1 VSQHKRYQKQQQ
13 KHSDATA
20 AKHSNEPAQ
29 QQQGGEH
36 HHEKTKRGKIG
47 SFLCVVF
54 ARVETTR
61 WICQEYQ
68 QQHQNRQWQSS
79 ENTQK
84 LVASTTKEDG
94 NSVQHKMILPF
105 TTFCWEL
112 KTPQQRGLQ
121 RCSQPTPSKRADDEH
136 HWHHLVFAG
145 YLYPTKPTQEGLQWK
160 GIASQTTLPVNF
172 VHHIYQSLLCTYSNI
187 FPILLVLCSRHL

>member
-1 VSQHKRYQKQQQ
+1 VSQHERYQKQQQ

-94 NSVQHKMILPF
+94 NSVQHKMIFAVHNVLLGAQNTSAKRVAKMLP
-105 TTFCWEL
+105 TNPI
-112 KTPQQRGLQ
+112 K
-121 RCSQPTPSKRADDEH
+121 
-136 HWHHLVFAG
+136 AG
-145 YLYPTKPTQEGLQWK
+145 
-160 GIASQTTLPVNF
+160 
-172 VHHIYQSLLCTYSNI
+172 
-187 FPILLVLCSRHL
+187 R